1 MAAMSRKS
9 RSDTEQRRELGGYT
23 EAEFDREFV
32 RSQRSDALSVA
43 IRAVTLVVV
52 YGLLARAIKS
62 HDLPSW
68 LLVLPFAVEFL
79 VIFWLGWFLSRFVV
93 SCPAF
98 RKSAGSFGLV
108 LFWSLLLAG
117 GMGAAIVFNPGGEPA
132 PAGAAALHDAWNW
145 VVRTDMH
152 WALLAMLAAL
162 IVGTAQEVMRW
173 KQVGG
178 VFVWTSIMTAGFRLG
193 VAFLMAFFGIFV
205 AVFAG
210 EFIVDLADARLQF
223 GGTVLNWVLFGF
235 IVLVEVATVVVSVL
249 MHRDAMNSK
258 SEKVAAPAKPKRG
271 VLP

>member
-1 MAAMSRKS
+1 
-9 RSDTEQRRELGGYT
+9 
-23 EAEFDREFV
+23 
-32 RSQRSDALSVA
+32 
-43 IRAVTLVVV
+43 
-52 YGLLARAIKS
+52 
-62 HDLPSW
+62 
-68 LLVLPFAVEFL
+68 
-79 VIFWLGWFLSRFVV
+79 
-93 SCPAF
+93 
-98 RKSAGSFGLV
+98 
-108 LFWSLLLAG
+108 LLLAG

-132 PAGAAALHDAWNW
+132 PAGAAALHDAWNCQ
-145 VVRTDMH
+145 RTDMH

-162 IVGTAQEVMRW
+162 IVGTAQRPRW

-178 VFVWTSIMTAGFRLG
+178 VSGPRLTAGFRLG